1 VNANGELVDAILG
14 LNADGSIDLSFGLA
28 ASSPREALD
37 KVRETLDVLG
47 RAIREAGPLRTDDE
61 IERGG
66 AVIKVA
72 VNPVDDRAPLYAV

>member
-1 VNANGELVDAILG
+1 VNANGELVDSIVG

-37 KVRETLDVLG
+37 KVRESLDALG
-47 RAIREAGPLRTDDE
+47 RAILEAGPLRTDDE

-66 AVIKVA
+66 AVTKVA
-72 VNPVDDRAPLYAV
+72 VNPVDDRAPLFAV